1 MPNRGR
7 YHKRMVVNIMEAI
20 LVYIA
25 MAIGISYLAIK
36 EDGFNFIVYDRDKDG
51 VVQEGTKWE
60 RKFFYWNRNPL
71 K

>member
-1 MPNRGR
+1 MI
-7 YHKRMVVNIMEAI
+7 KVI
-20 LVYIA
+20 LVYLG
-25 MAIGISYLAIK
+25 MAIGMSWIALK
-36 EDGFNFIVYDRDKDG
+36 EDGFKFFIYDRDKDG

>member
-7 YHKRMVVNIMEAI
+7 YYKRMVVNMIKAI
-20 LVYIA
+20 LVYLG
-25 MAIGISYLAIK
+25 MAIGISWIALK
-36 EDGFNFIVYDRDKDG
+36 EDGFKFVVYDRDKDG

-60 RKFFYWNRNPL
+60 RKFFFWHNNPL